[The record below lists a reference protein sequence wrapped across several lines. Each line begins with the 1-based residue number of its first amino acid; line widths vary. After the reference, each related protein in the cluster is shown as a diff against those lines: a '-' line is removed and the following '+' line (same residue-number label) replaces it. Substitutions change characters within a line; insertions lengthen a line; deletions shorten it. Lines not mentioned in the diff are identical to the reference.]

1 VRKIRILLADDHA
14 ILREGLRSMLRYCD
28 DMQVVGDA
36 RNGDEALARV
46 DELRPDIVVM
56 DIAMPG
62 TNGIEA
68 TRLIRERYPQTEV
81 LVLSQHVEAQY
92 VLSMVRAGARGYVP
106 KEAVGAEFIAA
117 LRALGSGKAFFHPSV
132 ATAALEEVGEASDV
146 LTPRERQVL
155 RLIVDGQTSA
165 QIAESL
171 SLSVNTVV
179 WHRANLMSKADVHNV
194 AELVNYAY
202 QRGLMDV
209 GD

>member
-1 VRKIRILLADDHA
+1 LHKTRILLADDHA

-36 RNGDEALARV
+36 ADGDEAFARV
-46 DELRPDIVVM
+46 GELRPDIVVM

-62 TNGIEA
+62 KNGIEA
-68 TRLIRERYPQTEV
+68 TRLIREKYPQTEV
-81 LVLSQHVEAQY
+81 LVLSQHVDAQY
-92 VLSMVRAGARGYVP
+92 VLSMVKAGARGYVP

-132 ATAALEEVGEASDV
+132 SGAALEEIGEASDA

-155 RLIVDGQTSA
+155 RLIARGCTSA
-165 QIAESL
+165 QIAASL

-179 WHRANLMSKADVHNV
+179 WHRANLMSKARAHNV
-194 AELVNYAY
+194 AELVSYAY
-202 QRGLMDV
+202 RHGFVDAR
-209 GD
+209 D